1 MSPVSG
7 VVCSTTQEAAA
18 AATIACLVP
27 KWRYRVDFATPDS
40 AATAS
45 KVTVSTPT
53 VSTRSTVASSADCRA
68 SSQRGLAT
76 STERH
81 ETQAIQGYTNS
92 HTKIRLLK
100 GG

>member
-45 KVTVSTPT
+45 KVTVSPPP
-53 VSTRSTVASSADCRA
+53 VSTRATVAARAARRA
-68 SSQRGLAT
+68 SQLRGLAT
-76 STERH
+76 PTARTETPHRPAENHIKRH
-81 ETQAIQGYTNS
+81 NHHNTT
-92 HTKIRLLK
+92 
-100 GG
+100 